1 MEKNEKNELAGAV
14 LGRRLA
20 RELTNEEMAQ
30 VSGAD
35 FGQYQPTDWN
45 ADYGEDT
52 TSGWNETST
61 GGAEGQDGDYKKDG
75 KK

>member
-1 MEKNEKNELAGAV
+1 MKIDKDELAGAV

-20 RELTNEEMAQ
+20 RELTNEEMAE
-30 VSGAD
+30 VSGAG
-35 FGQYQPTDWN
+35 FGDYQPTDWTI
-45 ADYGEDT
+45 DYGSDQ

-61 GGAEGQDGDYKKDG
+61 GGAEGQDADYKKDG